1 MKLCRV
7 AAAKT
12 ITLPLILASGMGFL
26 CLNFNLFSTTQQIW
40 SQFYTHHGDLNIV
53 HDLTQPA
60 CQIQRKKMKAQYR
73 HITNLTMSD
82 ANTPPTEQYIQAL
95 MQVFEQNSL
104 QQRMQQ
110 AEKLHPQPKYQFV
123 STSQKKS
130 LKSLQK
136 SQPDIV
142 AETLEGLS
150 QLLPFNNQMRLGSD
164 SNQDIY
170 LQLSASQNWTIDPQ
184 LKLATQQ
191 SYRYGL
197 DHKNDFNTQ
206 LKLSHTQSKTASA
219 YSQFNVTYSNHADEK
234 FIWEQR
240 SYQKYQFS
248 KNQVLILGMYSSGDY
263 DKAMSL
269 NRWGPYLSWQQP
281 IWRNW
286 LYLQSDLNYYNDKQ
300 NTLQHRLGSRLGFEL
315 HF

>member
-1 MKLCRV
+1 ML
-7 AAAKT
+7 
-12 ITLPLILASGMGFL
+12 LPLILASGIDFPW
-26 CLNFNLFSTTQQIW
+26 LNSNYFNTTPQILGQYYNDQ
-40 SQFYTHHGDLNIV
+40 SELNTV
-53 HDLTQPA
+53 NDPA
-60 CQIQRKKMKAQYR
+60 KPVCQIAHKKVKSKQQPIMS
-73 HITNLTMSD
+73 LTTLN
-82 ANTPPTEQYIQAL
+82 ATAPPTEQYIQAL

-110 AEKLHPQPKYQFV
+110 AEKMHPQPKYQFA
-123 STSQKKS
+123 STTQKKT
-130 LKSLQK
+130 LKSNKKNQTDL
-136 SQPDIV
+136 I
-142 AETLEGLS
+142 AETLTGLS

-184 LKLATQQ
+184 LKLATAQ

-219 YSQFNVTYSNHADEK
+219 YSQFNVTYSNHEDEN
-234 FIWEQR
+234 FIWEER

-300 NTLQHRLGSRLGFEL
+300 NAFSHRLGSRFGFEL